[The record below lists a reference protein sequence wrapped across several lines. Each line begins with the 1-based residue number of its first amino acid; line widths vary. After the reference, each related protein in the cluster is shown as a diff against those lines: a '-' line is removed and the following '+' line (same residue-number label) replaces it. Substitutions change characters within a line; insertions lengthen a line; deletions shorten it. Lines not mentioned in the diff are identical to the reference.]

1 VTSCANAALDSAIDA
16 PNARPMS
23 FSDFM
28 RYLEGGRLWELPGMP
43 GSNRRY
49 S

>member
-1 VTSCANAALDSAIDA
+1 
-16 PNARPMS
+16 MS

-28 RYLEGGRLWELPGMP
+28 RYLVGDRLWKLPGWP
-43 GSNRRY
+43 GSNRRH